1 MNTPAEDIE
10 QARRNLL
17 AQQAWQAQ
25 QSTRHALELI
35 AHRRR
40 LTRLEAVVLALVVL
54 ELLRWLV
61 LAFGR

>member
-17 AQQAWQAQ
+17 AQQAWLTQ

-35 AHRRR
+35 TQRRR
-40 LTRLEAVVLALVVL
+40 MTRLEAIVAALVVV
-54 ELLRWLV
+54 ELLRWLIE
-61 LAFGR
+61 LAR